1 VKAKQRKDDLQ
12 IAELISR
19 GTPAA
24 PVTRG
29 VDGGMNATFL
39 SAARAHPGATIRTAS
54 GTIPSHVNP
63 PAEASA
69 DGSTG
74 STMSLA
80 SSDSRPASVQ
90 MASASSGPS
99 GLAGLF
105 SSWFGSKQ
113 EAQKAETHAQTPAD
127 ATAAKAKPAAAKP
140 THVAKVKTES
150 TSTADAKNS
159 GTSEAKNAKPGSPAA
174 TEQAKEAN
182 AEPKAGSGA
191 GILNGAAPTIPAGGF
206 ENRFGSWR

>member
-1 VKAKQRKDDLQ
+1 M
-12 IAELISR
+12 AELISR
-19 GTPAA
+19 GTPAV

-63 PAEASA
+63 PAEA

-80 SSDSRPASVQ
+80 SSDSRPASAQ
-90 MASASSGPS
+90 MASASAAPS
-99 GLAGLF
+99 GLTGLF
-105 SSWFGSKQ
+105 SSWFGSKA
-113 EAQKAETHAQTPAD
+113 ENQKAENQTHQPTD
-127 ATAAKAKPAAAKP
+127 ATAAKPKPAAAKP
-140 THVAKVKTES
+140 THVAKIKTEN
-150 TSTADAKNS
+150 TGTADAKNS